1 MSRILSFSAD
11 NEFAATLDDL
21 VKAAGYSNRSMFLR
35 DASQHYA
42 EVTKRGDLA
51 AMNNDEEVE
60 GTLVIY
66 YQHGVENKLL
76 ELRHSHAI
84 EVSSYNH
91 QCLTNSHTCVDTM
104 HIHGSAQSI
113 RNALEKL
120 HNTKDIDRVAFVA
133 APMRSEGCC

>member
-1 MSRILSFSAD
+1 MSRVLSFSAD
-11 NEFAATLDDL
+11 NEFAAALDDL

-42 EVTKRGDLA
+42 EVSKRGDLA
-51 AMNNDEEVE
+51 TMANDEDVE

-66 YQHGVENKLL
+66 YQHGVENKLI

-91 QCLTNSHTCVDTM
+91 QCLSNSHTCVDTM
-104 HIHGSAQSI
+104 HIHGTAGSI
-113 RNALEKL
+113 RQALEKL
-120 HNTKDIDRVAFVA
+120 HNTQDIDRVAFIA
-133 APMRSEGCC
+133 APMRAEGCC